1 MWFSFTDAKFVDYW
15 GWTLKDFAIF
25 TSSTWHQWQ
34 NWSKILITIP
44 PSTGKI
50 QFSSRWCFCPKIQHG
65 KKNPGKNR
73 EFFHDFYLFCKNY
86 CLDIVSLKFIF
97 CVVFLQCCVTFMTR
111 KQLRIIFGLN
121 YEDLYKLLCSSKMMV
136 IMHNRYF
143 RE

>member
-1 MWFSFTDAKFVDYW
+1 MVFVYGCEIRRLLRLNTKGFRNIYKFNLTSVTKLKQNSYNDSAIYRKKFNFPVDGVFVQKFNMAK
-15 GWTLKDFAIF
+15 K
-25 TSSTWHQWQ
+25 
-34 NWSKILITIP
+34 
-44 PSTGKI
+44 
-50 QFSSRWCFCPKIQHG
+50 SRE
-65 KKNPGKNR
+65 NR

>member
-1 MWFSFTDAKFVDYW
+1 MVFVYGCEIRRLLRLNTKGFRNIYKFNLTSVTKLKQNSYIDFPVDGVFVQKFNMAK
-15 GWTLKDFAIF
+15 K
-25 TSSTWHQWQ
+25 
-34 NWSKILITIP
+34 
-44 PSTGKI
+44 
-50 QFSSRWCFCPKIQHG
+50 SREKSWI
-65 KKNPGKNR
+65 
-73 EFFHDFYLFCKNY
+73 FHDFYLFCKNY